1 MVYRRR
7 EAASS
12 QPVMMM
18 PMPMTAGAN
27 SYDNDLYGINA
38 SEKEN
43 EAAAGGLFNNNYL
56 QPPPF
61 PAGTVAAGGSTDG
74 KPFKWEAFDDNNL

>member
-12 QPVMMM
+12 QPVMMT

-27 SYDNDLYGINA
+27 SYDNDVFGSSA
-38 SEKEN
+38 SEKPN
-43 EAAAGGLFNNNYL
+43 EAAAGGLDNNNYL
-56 QPPPF
+56 QPPA
-61 PAGTVAAGGSTDG
+61 AGTVAAGGSTDC
-74 KPFKWEAFDDNNL
+74 KPFKWDAFDDNDP